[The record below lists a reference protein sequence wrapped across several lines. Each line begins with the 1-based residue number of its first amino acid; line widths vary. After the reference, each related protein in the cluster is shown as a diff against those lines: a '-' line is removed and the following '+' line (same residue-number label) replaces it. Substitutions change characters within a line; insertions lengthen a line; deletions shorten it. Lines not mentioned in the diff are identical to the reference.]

1 MTDRFEQFTISVSR
15 IYQCIQKIQRQEM
28 ANYGLKSAHV
38 ACLLTLQQHPGIT
51 ASDLGKLC
59 EKDKAAISRT
69 VTELEHA
76 GMLSRGEDSGAYRA
90 QLHLTKE
97 GYRVAEKVKARTLL
111 AVDKAGSGLTDE
123 DRKIMYA
130 ALDRIA
136 GNLHTIC
143 RDGLKNNDGEDNA

>member
-1 MTDRFEQFTISVSR
+1 MNDRFEQFTISVSR

-51 ASDLGKLC
+51 AAELGKLC

-69 VTELEHA
+69 VTELERV
-76 GMLSRGEDSGAYRA
+76 GMLCRGEDNGAYRA
-90 QLHLTKE
+90 QLSLSE
-97 GYRVAEKVKARTLL
+97 DGIAVAEKVKARTLL
-111 AVDKAGSGLTDE
+111 AVDQAGNGLTDE
-123 DRKIMYA
+123 DRKIMYG
-130 ALDRIA
+130 ALERIA

-143 RDGLKNNDGEDNA
+143 RNGLNNENGEDNV

>member
-1 MTDRFEQFTISVSR
+1 MTDRFEQFTTSVFR

-51 ASDLGKLC
+51 ASELGKLC

-69 VTELEHA
+69 VTELEEA
-76 GMLSRGEDSGAYRA
+76 CMICRGEDSGTYRA
-90 QLHLTKE
+90 QLYLTDA
-97 GYRVAEKVKARTLL
+97 GVSVAEKVKVQILL
-111 AVDKAGSGLTDE
+111 AVDQAGSGLTDE
-123 DRKIMYA
+123 DRKIMYV

-136 GNLHTIC
+136 GNLDTIC
-143 RDGLKNNDGEDNA
+143 RKGLNNGGGEENT

>member
-28 ANYGLKSAHV
+28 AYYGLKSAHV

-51 ASDLGKLC
+51 ASELGKLC

-69 VTELEHA
+69 VTELEQV
-76 GMLSRGEDSGAYRA
+76 GMICRGEDSGTYRA
-90 QLHLTKE
+90 QLYLTE
-97 GYRVAEKVKARTLL
+97 AGVSVAEKVKARTLL
-111 AVDKAGSGLTDE
+111 AVDKAGSGLTDD

-130 ALDRIA
+130 ALDRIV

-143 RDGLKNNDGEDNA
+143 RNGLNNSEGEENA

>member
-1 MTDRFEQFTISVSR
+1 MTDRFEQFTVSVSR

-38 ACLLTLQQHPGIT
+38 ACLLTLWQHPGIT
-51 ASDLGKLC
+51 ATELGKLC
-59 EKDKAAISRT
+59 EKDKAAVSRT
-69 VTELEHA
+69 VTELEQI
-76 GMLSRGEDSGAYRA
+76 GMISRGEDTGAYRA
-90 QLHLTKE
+90 PLHLTE
-97 GYRVAEKVKARTLL
+97 TGLDVAEKVKRRTQL

-136 GNLHTIC
+136 GNLHIIC
-143 RDGLKNNDGEDNA
+143 RDGLKNSYSEENE